1 MKTFTDE
8 EINALA
14 KSGKI
19 SQKDY
24 MKLLLTAKQAVETA
38 VVAPDNA
45 EITALIGIRDTLAAL
60 AAKIEPFPLP
70 LPTPP
75 PQVTVTLPKR
85 GNWTATVTKRDAHGF
100 IETVSFKEA
109 TA

>member
-24 MKLLLTAKQAVETA
+24 LKLLLTAKQAVEA
-38 VVAPDNA
+38 APSEPARPD
-45 EITALIGIRDTLAAL
+45 ALSGIRDVLATI
-60 AAKIEPFPLP
+60 AAKMDSPPPLP
-70 LPTPP
+70 LPSAP
-75 PQVTVTLPKR
+75 PQVNVNLPAR
-85 GNWTATVTKRDAHGF
+85 GNWTATVTKRDTHGF
-100 IETVSFKEA
+100 IETVSFREA
-109 TA
+109 T

>member
-1 MKTFTDE
+1 MKTFTEE
-8 EINALA
+8 EIASLA

-24 MKLLLTAKQAVETA
+24 MKLLLTAKAAVDTVSVSPA
-38 VVAPDNA
+38 NA
-45 EITALIGIRDTLAAL
+45 EADALASIRDILATIAG
-60 AAKIEPFPLP
+60 KIEPPSLP

-85 GNWTATVTKRDAHGF
+85 GNWTATVTERDKNGF
-100 IETVSFKEA
+100 IKRVSFAEVGA
-109 TA
+109 